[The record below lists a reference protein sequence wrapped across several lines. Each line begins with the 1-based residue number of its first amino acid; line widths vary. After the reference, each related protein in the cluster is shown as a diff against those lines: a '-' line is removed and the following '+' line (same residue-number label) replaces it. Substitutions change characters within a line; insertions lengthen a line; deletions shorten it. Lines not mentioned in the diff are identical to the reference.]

1 MPRLRQQIGQS
12 MIEYTIVLAFGVLT
26 LTTGPMQDV
35 IATLTQRIQDHYTGY
50 SYAVSLSDY
59 PDADIVNLNALYT
72 DQGLP
77 QEMIDYLDDS
87 PDAVV
92 AAINQVT
99 NAQFP
104 DLQDA
109 IDMVIDSNLSPSQIF
124 SP

>member
-1 MPRLRQQIGQS
+1 

-50 SYAVSLSDY
+50 SYAVSLSDI
-59 PDADIVNLNALYT
+59 PDADFINLNALYT

-77 QEMIDYLDDS
+77 QETIDYLDDT

-92 AAINQVT
+92 SAIDQAR

-109 IDMVIDSNLSPSQIF
+109 IDMVVDSNLSPTQIF